1 MNSAI
6 KFLFLVTMAISG
18 FLLFQLQ
25 PMIARFI
32 LPWFGGSATTWTA
45 CMLFFQAGLL
55 LGYTYAHLAIRPFP
69 PKAQVAIHLMLISGA
84 IATLPITPSDIWKP
98 NAIEN
103 PTGYIFLLLS
113 GCTALPYAV
122 LSATSPLLQN
132 WLTILGAKTPS
143 RFFAMSNFGSLLGL
157 LSYPFFVDPLLPTT
171 TQTLVWSWGFAL
183 FAVLMAGCGL
193 AILLGVPLETLAIGI
208 KRPHVEDRPKFA
220 KINNW
225 FALSA
230 LGSMLLL
237 ATTNEITSHVPVNP
251 FLWVIPLSI
260 YLLSFV
266 IVFARPA
273 AYRPNVYVPA
283 FAIAVIVAFALPLV
297 LNDSHSLLRIA
308 AELLPFGLGCMICHG
323 ELSNRQPQSQDLT
336 LYYLVMALGGAAGGV
351 SVSLIAP
358 QLFADYWEYPAT
370 IIAVGLI
377 GVVSITFPPFSKTA
391 YTHRMLRPLTAL
403 VLIFSFGMIAYSV
416 IMESE
421 DVIAQSRNFYGVIKV
436 HEEEPDSPTDHLL
449 IMTQS
454 GENQGEQY
462 TDEKLR
468 DKPACDFAADSGL
481 GLALDYLTLR
491 NPSVGRKLGVVG
503 LGVGI
508 TAALSNANDTVR
520 YYELN
525 PAVTDFANKYFFYLK
540 DSAAK
545 IDVVHGDGRLTLE
558 RELVSG
564 SQQYDLLHVDA
575 FRGNAPPVHLMTK
588 EAFEIYLGHL
598 RNDGFLVVTSHPG
611 YLNSSSLFRGLAK
624 ELGLKVRWFSSPN
637 DCESDVG
644 FAVFT
649 RDGKFFLQE
658 NVGKRISQW
667 PDNSSRTVLWTD
679 QSSSLM
685 SLMVWR

>member
-1 MNSAI
+1 
-6 KFLFLVTMAISG
+6 MAISG
-18 FLLFQLQ
+18 FLLFQVQ

-69 PKAQVAIHLMLISGA
+69 PKAQVAIHLIFISGA
-84 IATLPITPSDIWKP
+84 IATLPITPSDTWKP
-98 NAIEN
+98 NGIEN

-113 GCTALPYAV
+113 GCTALPYV
-122 LSATSPLLQN
+122 MLSATSPLLQS

-193 AILLGVPLETLAIGI
+193 ATLLGVPLETLAIGI
-208 KRPHVEDRPKFA
+208 KKPHVEDRPKFA
-220 KINNW
+220 KINIW

-237 ATTNEITSHVPVNP
+237 AATNEITSHVPVNP

-283 FAIAVIVAFALPLV
+283 FAIAVIVAFTLPLF
-297 LNDSHSLLRIA
+297 LDDNYSLLQIA

-323 ELSNRQPQSQDLT
+323 ELSNRQPQSQYLT
-336 LYYLVMALGGAAGGV
+336 LYYMVMALGGAAGGV
-351 SVSLIAP
+351 SISLLAP

-370 IIAVGLI
+370 IIMVGLI
-377 GVVSITFPPFSKTA
+377 GVVSITLPPFSKTT
-391 YTHRMLRPLTAL
+391 YTRRMLRPLTAL
-403 VLIFSFGMIAYSV
+403 ILIFSFGMIAYSL
-416 IMESE
+416 ITESE

-462 TDEKLR
+462 ADEKLR
-468 DKPACDFAADSGL
+468 HKPPCDFAADSGL

-491 NPSVGRKLGVVG
+491 NQRVGRKLGVVG
-503 LGVGI
+503 LGVGMM
-508 TAALSNANDTVR
+508 AALSNANDSVR

-558 RELVSG
+558 RELISG

-598 RNDGFLVVTSHPG
+598 KVAGFLVVTSHPG

-624 ELGLKVRWFSSPN
+624 ELGLTVKWFSSPD
-637 DCESDVG
+637 DCESNVG

-658 NVGKRISQW
+658 NVRRRISQW